1 MFFLL
6 TIHLNSLRY
15 TLRGY
20 LCNSNVNVEFKE
32 DLYSLL
38 LGIIATVVLTNIAS
52 KLAFKSIEFSTQFF
66 DLLKALK

>member
-1 MFFLL
+1 MFLLL

-20 LCNSNVNVEFKE
+20 LCNSTINVEFKE
-32 DLYSLL
+32 DLYRLL
-38 LGIIATVVLTNIAS
+38 LGIIAIVVLTNIAL
-52 KLAFKSIEFSTQFF
+52 KLAFKSIEFSNHFF